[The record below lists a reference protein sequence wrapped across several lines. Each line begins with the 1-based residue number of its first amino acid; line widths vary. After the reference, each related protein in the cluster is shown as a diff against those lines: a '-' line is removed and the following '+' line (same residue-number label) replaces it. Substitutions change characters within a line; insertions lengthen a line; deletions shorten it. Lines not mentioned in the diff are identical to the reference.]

1 MKILILYTNKNNKKN
16 STNFKEID
24 LTDLELIGSKHDP
37 IHEFIKFPSMKINDK
52 TILEWFEEK
61 GISYWW
67 FVYQTIFPKYKNGI
81 QFIDQ
86 FLIYLEKY
94 HPEKLILCGC
104 FDKLD
109 IIQQICHLKNIKL
122 IKSKQKYLT
131 FLLTKYF
138 KSLVKKR
145 MYKKI
150 TMRKQK
156 KRLSCFGINKTF
168 SAPKNSIIIT
178 SAGVYRRNLINF
190 ETGQIQ
196 NREFMIQPFLDLFKK
211 NKIPVLCFD
220 FDYTFRGE
228 LKFLKE
234 RIQTEDNW
242 APVEVLLSNP
252 KSKSV
257 KKSISNLTESIKALI
272 ESKPEKKFLHKNIKL
287 WEYLKPVFKELT
299 YEPYLPTY
307 VHLIDS
313 VRKLFVEIKPNKIIQ
328 VYETGPFAKT
338 FEVVAKEMNIKTFGI
353 QHGVIY
359 PGNPDYMHKELRT
372 QDFSLGNPIPDLTLV
387 FGNYYKQILIESGN
401 YPKNSI
407 DVIGNP
413 TFYNIEQIKKI
424 LNKNSILKKNN
435 IINDNK
441 VVLIALSSRIANDPK
456 NIHDSMFLDLLY
468 KEFKNEKDLTFL
480 IRPHPSDSLNFKK
493 FIEEN
498 YFATNFVVSKNN
510 IFEDIFISDL
520 VVTVGSSV
528 GVDATIFEKPVFYLD
543 ISNKYLNVESIQEKS
558 IEYGVAKLYS
568 KDEMIQNIRLI
579 KKDIT
584 WKIDQSKK
592 QKEFLL
598 QFFNYPKNVDLMKLI
613 NS

>member
-1 MKILILYTNKNNKKN
+1 MNILILYTNKNNKKN

-24 LTDLELIGSKHDP
+24 LTDLESIGSNYNP
-37 IHEFIKFPSMKINDK
+37 VFEFIKFPSMKINNK
-52 TILEWFEEK
+52 TILEWFEEE

-67 FVYQTIFPKYKNGI
+67 FVYQTIFPKYKNAT

-86 FLIYLEKY
+86 FLVYLEKY
-94 HPEKLILCGC
+94 HPEKLVLCGC

-109 IIQQICHLKNIKL
+109 IIQQICNLKNIKL
-122 IKSKQKYLT
+122 IKSKQEYLT

-138 KSLVKKR
+138 TSLVKKR

-150 TMRKQK
+150 TMHKRK

-168 SAPKNSIIIT
+168 SVPKNSIIIT
-178 SAGVYRRNLINF
+178 SAELSRRNMINF
-190 ETGQIQ
+190 KTGKMQ
-196 NREFMIQPFLDLFKK
+196 NEEFLIQPFLDLFKK
-211 NKIPVLCFD
+211 NKISVLCFD

-228 LKFLKE
+228 LKVLKE

-242 APVEVLLSNP
+242 VPVEVLLNNP
-252 KSKSV
+252 KNKSV
-257 KKSISNLTESIKALI
+257 KKSISNLTKSIKALI
-272 ESKPEKKFLHKNIKL
+272 ESNLENKFLYKNIKL
-287 WEYLKPVFKELT
+287 WEYLKPVFEELM

-313 VRKLFVEIKPNKIIQ
+313 VRKLFAEIKPKRIIQ
-328 VYETGPFAKT
+328 VYETGPFAKS
-338 FEVVAKEMNIKTFGI
+338 FEVIAKEMNIKTFGI

-359 PGNPDYMHKELRT
+359 PGNPDYMYKELRT

-401 YPKNSI
+401 YPENCV

-413 TFYNIEQIKKI
+413 TFFNIEQIKKI
-424 LNKNSILKKNN
+424 MDKNSILKKNN

-441 VVLIALSSRIANDPK
+441 VVLIALTSRLANAPK
-456 NIHDSMFLDLLY
+456 INPDLILLDLLY

-493 FIEEN
+493 FMDEN
-498 YFATNFVVSKNN
+498 YLTTNFVVSKNN
-510 IFEDIFISDL
+510 IFEDIFICDL
-520 VVTVGSSV
+520 VVTSTSSV
-528 GVDATIFEKPVFYLD
+528 GVDAIIFEKPVFYLN
-543 ISNKYLNVESIQEKS
+543 ISDKIINTSYIQNKL

-568 KDEMIQNIRLI
+568 KNEIIQNIRLI
-579 KKDIT
+579 KKSII

-598 QFFNYPKNVDLMKLI
+598 EFFNYPKNVDLMKLI